1 MSRWGKPTKNKKRI
15 DPRYFLN
22 EEQEKLE
29 RNLEYIKKTN
39 EKTKQTYAKIEKM
52 EQEFERK
59 MSQQKDEFE
68 KKMAQKDKEYADE
81 KERQQKILMKKRA
94 EQAQQEAERDKQY
107 NEKSL
112 RNQQMANAGYNCLGL
127 NQAISTSLEK
137 KYTEIIVSQN
147 LDKAVKFLKTKGDIF
162 AKMEKMNNDTNWQ
175 DYNSVT
181 NLQKQYLD
189 LAKQLGVPYALTKHF
204 TFAVGDKDE

>member
-1 MSRWGKPTKNKKRI
+1 MSRWGKPTKNKKRR

-22 EEQEKLE
+22 EEQGQLE

-52 EQEFERK
+52 EQEFEQK

-68 KKMAQKDKEYADE
+68 KKMAQKDKEYAEE

-94 EQAQQEAERDKQY
+94 KQAQQEAERDKQY

-127 NQAISTSLEK
+127 NQAISTFLEK
-137 KYTEIIVSQN
+137 KYTEFVVSQN
-147 LDKAVKFLKTKGDIF
+147 WDKAVKFLKTKGDIF
-162 AKMEKMNNDTNWQ
+162 AKMEKMNNNTNWQ

-189 LAKQLGVPYALTKHF
+189 LAKQLGVPYTLTKHF
-204 TFAVGDKDE
+204 AFTKGDKDE